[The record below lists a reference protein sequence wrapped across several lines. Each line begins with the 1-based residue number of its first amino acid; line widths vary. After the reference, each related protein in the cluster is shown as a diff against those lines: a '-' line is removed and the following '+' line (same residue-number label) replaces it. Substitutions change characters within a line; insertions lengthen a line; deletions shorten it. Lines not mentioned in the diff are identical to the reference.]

1 VSLVSVA
8 VPRNP
13 LFVALDTRDVG
24 RARAWAGGLSGV
36 AGGLKLGLEFFA
48 AHGPD
53 GVRAVLAEADAPLF
67 LDLKFHDI
75 PNTVAGAVASAL
87 ALGPAVLTVHAGG
100 GAAMMRAARE
110 AAGEA
115 ADRLG
120 IAAPAVVAVTV
131 LTSLDD
137 ADLAATGVA
146 GPVADQVRRLAAL
159 AMDAGLAGLVCSP
172 REAAV
177 LRADLGPAPWLI
189 TPGVRPA
196 GGVLGDQK
204 RAATPAEAMAAG
216 ASHLVVGRPVTG
228 SDDPAAAARAILEAL
243 PAGGA
248 A

>member
-1 VSLVSVA
+1 MSVA
-8 VPRNP
+8 TSRNP
-13 LFVALDTRDVG
+13 LFVALDTQDAV
-24 RARAWAGGLSGV
+24 RARTWATALSGV
-36 AGGLKLGLEFFA
+36 VGGFKLGLEFFA

-53 GVRAVLAEADAPLF
+53 GVRAVMADADTPLF

-75 PNTVAGAVASAL
+75 PNTVAGAVASSL

-100 GAAMMRAARE
+100 GATMMRAARE

-115 ADRLG
+115 ADRRG

-159 AMDAGLAGLVCSP
+159 AMEAGLAGLVCSP
-172 REAAV
+172 REAAL
-177 LRADLGPAPWLI
+177 LRADLGPEPWLI

-196 GGVLGDQK
+196 GSVAGDQK

-228 SDDPAAAARAILEAL
+228 SDDPAAAARTILEAL

-248 A
+248 S